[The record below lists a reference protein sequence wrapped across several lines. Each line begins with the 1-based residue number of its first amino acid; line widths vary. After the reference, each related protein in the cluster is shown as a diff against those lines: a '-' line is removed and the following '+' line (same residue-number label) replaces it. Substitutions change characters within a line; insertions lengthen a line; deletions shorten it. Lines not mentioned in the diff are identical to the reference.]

1 MQLSIGTTVSS
12 WTVKGF
18 GSWGKNNTVKYT
30 LMEHKCGNTRKFQ
43 QWEIDNNKF
52 KKCKKCEARV
62 EYRKNAEHIIYK
74 TMYRQYKHSAKQRR
88 YTFELDYD
96 DFIVFV
102 NGKCHYC
109 GREPFTKREI
119 TKVKRSVWH
128 NDENILINGTDRI
141 NSNLGSFKDNCVPCC
156 KICNF
161 AKSDMSLNE
170 WKKMIPLWLDRL
182 DKI

>member
-1 MQLSIGTTVSS
+1 MQLSIGTTISS

-74 TMYRQYKHSAKQRR
+74 TMYRQYKHSAKQRSHS
-88 YTFELDYD
+88 FELEYD
-96 DFIVFV
+96 DFNMEDEDEF
-102 NGKCHYC
+102 
-109 GREPFTKREI
+109 
-119 TKVKRSVWH
+119 KVGNLKDWVDKLNCCSVRV
-128 NDENILINGTDRI
+128 LI
-141 NSNLGSFKDNCVPCC
+141 
-156 KICNF
+156 
-161 AKSDMSLNE
+161 
-170 WKKMIPLWLDRL
+170 
-182 DKI
+182 

>member
-1 MQLSIGTTVSS
+1 MQLSIGTTISS

-74 TMYRQYKHSAKQRR
+74 TMYRQYKHSAKQRSHS
-88 YTFELDYD
+88 FELEYD
-96 DFIVFV
+96 DFIIFI
-102 NGKCHYC
+102 NSKPY
-109 GREPFTKREI
+109 I
-119 TKVKRSVWH
+119 TKSFIFWQCPDNLILLGKFSNQEVAFNSVY
-128 NDENILINGTDRI
+128 
-141 NSNLGSFKDNCVPCC
+141 
-156 KICNF
+156 
-161 AKSDMSLNE
+161 
-170 WKKMIPLWLDRL
+170 
-182 DKI
+182 